1 MPELPEVE
9 VICRGLRPHL
19 VDRVVTGILASGK
32 ALREPVPLDRL
43 QREVV
48 NRRITSVTRR
58 AKFLQVGL
66 DSGAMLIIHL
76 GMTGN
81 LGFFTP
87 ATEPA
92 KHDHIRLILDNGLEL
107 RYNDTRRFGSI
118 RILSP
123 AEVPGVEETVYKT
136 IGPEPFGEDF
146 SADYLFRLA
155 KGREVAVK
163 SFIMTNQVVA
173 GVGNIYA
180 NESLFRAGI
189 RPDRKVRSLSQKE
202 WAKLIVAIREVL
214 THAIECGG
222 STISDFVNAG
232 QEKGYFQINFKVYGK
247 GGMACTACG
256 AVIAKKNIGGRASYC
271 CPKCQK

>member
-1 MPELPEVE
+1 M
-9 VICRGLRPHL
+9 
-19 VDRVVTGILASGK
+19 
-32 ALREPVPLDRL
+32 
-43 QREVV
+43 
-48 NRRITSVTRR
+48 SVTRR

-66 DSGAMLIIHL
+66 DSGTMLIIHL

-271 CPKCQK
+271 CPQCQK